1 MPYLPLPRL
10 ARGATAIALLA
21 CLAAMPAQAQRFSSK
36 GPVPDDPVIAGS
48 EQDAGP
54 SHFFINDE
62 RDVEIIRFRTPRD
75 VEMCAGPAKRD
86 EDGLLHQFP
95 IKVSWDT
102 QTAVITAGN
111 CLSFDAQRV
120 TVRSAA
126 RLPEDMVLEGTYRV
140 KK

>member
-1 MPYLPLPRL
+1 MSDLLIPRLPR
-10 ARGATAIALLA
+10 GAAAVALLV

-36 GPVPDDPVIAGS
+36 GPVPDDPVTAES
-48 EQDAGP
+48 EEGAGP
-54 SHFFINDE
+54 SHFFINDD